1 VDLSRLEVEANLSAA
16 EAVQLRVGQ
25 TASLEIEGLP
35 DPLEARVLRISPSV
49 QTGSRAVLVYLGL
62 QASAG
67 NLRNGLFAQGQIVVG
82 KSHGMAVPVSA
93 VRTDRPLPYVQT
105 VVQERIVNR
114 EVSLGMRGES
124 GGETM
129 VLVQGVPE
137 STQVVRGHVGIL
149 REGTAVQFT
158 TSGMTVTGAR

>member
-1 VDLSRLEVEANLSAA
+1 
-16 EAVQLRVGQ
+16 
-25 TASLEIEGLP
+25 
-35 DPLEARVLRISPSV
+35 
-49 QTGSRAVLVYLGL
+49 
-62 QASAG
+62 
-67 NLRNGLFAQGQIVVG
+67 
-82 KSHGMAVPVSA
+82 VPVSA

-137 STQVVRGHVGIL
+137 SSQVVRGHVGIL